1 MIDRID
7 NRAHLGGL
15 AQYQQRVR
23 ERGTRSAESVDG
35 AWASDGHAFCPPDNW
50 EHVQVWASE
59 TYVFA
64 QNWRMDQDLLPASI
78 EYNQV

>member
-50 EHVQVWASE
+50 EHVQVLGFRNVRVRPKLADGSGPS
-59 TYVFA
+59 A
-64 QNWRMDQDLLPASI
+64 R
-78 EYNQV
+78 EYRV